1 MHLLILPTGRTR
13 KKEILALEAEYARRL
28 PTPWSYE
35 VRELKASTA
44 TNPEQSSR
52 EESTTQLAVLK
63 GLPPGSASIALD
75 ETGKQLTSHQ
85 WAENLRTWQTG
96 GIRHLAFF
104 IGGAAGFQPEV
115 IQACTTTW
123 SLSKLTLPHQLV
135 RPLLAEQLYRSFTLL
150 TGHPY
155 HRD

>member
-28 PTPWSYE
+28 PPPWSYE
-35 VRELKASTA
+35 VRELKASAA

-52 EESTTQLAVLK
+52 EESATQLAALK
-63 GLPPGSASIALD
+63 SLPPGTVSIALD
-75 ETGKQLTSHQ
+75 EHGKHLTSHQ
-85 WAENLRTWQTG
+85 WAEAMRGWQTEG
-96 GIRHLAFF
+96 TRHLAIL

-115 IQACTTTW
+115 LQSCATTW

-135 RPLLAEQLYRSFTLL
+135 RPLLAEQLYRSYTLL